1 MEKLDGFPLEA
12 VEPDFEAQEGIIL
25 NVADFLGTGGHY
37 LRHRREL
44 SGPSQD
50 RSISRSPDGDNKS
63 KAIKC

>member
-44 SGPSQD
+44 SGPFQT
-50 RSISRSPDGDNKS
+50 RLGTRSPDGDNKDS
-63 KAIKC
+63 LK